1 MLRNGTQLETWPR
14 CLNLLEP
21 VCAHEITAVV
31 TVTAV
36 TGSTSATI
44 AETIPWLLELPWI
57 CIQETRGDLS
67 VALKFST
74 RTLRSTSTYWRWM
87 GYLMAECSQRPWR
100 LVPQYVDGSNHTC
113 CSFTLIPVSFP
124 TQVLFPTSKLEQY
137 FASTLT
143 PWVRVVAATLC
154 TIAYAYPM
162 RPLPWI
168 RLARSILFRSG
179 SMPSMTL
186 QLS

>member
-1 MLRNGTQLETWPR
+1 MPDSLFPQDERTLIPWESREETLFSRYSLFLGLRGGMLRNGTQLETWPR

-74 RTLRSTSTYWRWM
+74 RTLRAKHKYVLAMDGLSYGGVLSKALALGST
-87 GYLMAECSQRPWR
+87 
-100 LVPQYVDGSNHTC
+100 
-113 CSFTLIPVSFP
+113 
-124 TQVLFPTSKLEQY
+124 
-137 FASTLT
+137 
-143 PWVRVVAATLC
+143 VR
-154 TIAYAYPM
+154 
-162 RPLPWI
+162 
-168 RLARSILFRSG
+168 
-179 SMPSMTL
+179 
-186 QLS
+186 